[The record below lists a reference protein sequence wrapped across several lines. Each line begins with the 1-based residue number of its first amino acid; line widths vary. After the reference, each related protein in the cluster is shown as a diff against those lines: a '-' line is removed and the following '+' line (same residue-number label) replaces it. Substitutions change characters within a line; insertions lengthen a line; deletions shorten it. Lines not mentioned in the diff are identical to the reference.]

1 MERRRRLTRSSD
13 FERVR
18 KQGRSW
24 AQPLF
29 IFSAGRNDLDCT
41 RFGFIVSRR
50 IGNAVVRN
58 RVKRQLREAVRRHLA
73 EFPAGYDVVLV
84 ARAPIA
90 SAAFADIEGALAQA
104 LQRARSWLEAPLAAV
119 KKLPAQPRG

>member
-1 MERRRRLTRSSD
+1 MKRDQRLRRGSD
-13 FERVR
+13 FIRVR

-24 AQPLF
+24 AHPLV
-29 IFSAGRNDLDCT
+29 ILSADRNELGTT

-58 RVKRQLREAVRRHLA
+58 RVKRQLREAVRSHLDQVP
-73 EFPAGYDVVLV
+73 EGWDVVLL

-90 SAAFADIEGALAQA
+90 EARFCDIENAVVQTLG
-104 LQRARSWLEAPLAAV
+104 RARSWFLEREAAV
-119 KKLPAQPRG
+119 RQ